1 MVEQREG
8 RYVSSIDTNVKP
20 LGSTHGSRVGKRGV
34 VVEQREGRYV
44 SSIVTNVEPLGSA
57 HGSRGGKRHGGAEGR
72 VITVCVASLKFCG
85 VCLSLRIFPGGVM
98 DYQLFNSIWL

>member
-1 MVEQREG
+1 M
-8 RYVSSIDTNVKP
+8 
-20 LGSTHGSRVGKRGV
+20 
-34 VVEQREGRYV
+34 VEQREGRYV